1 MNHAPD
7 HQIVTFRLG
16 EDYFAADI
24 FAVERVLR
32 HQPPTVVPNMPAWID
47 GVLEYQNRI
56 IPVVNL
62 RRRFGLPYAEPRPE
76 TRVLV
81 LASDG
86 EWIGVVVDAV
96 QEVASIKAAQLSPP
110 PALFRGLSSEFLL
123 GIVRLD
129 ERLIVFLDVQRLL
142 ATEERL
148 ELQQVTAATAHG

>member
-1 MNHAPD
+1 
-7 HQIVTFRLG
+7 
-16 EDYFAADI
+16 
-24 FAVERVLR
+24 
-32 HQPPTVVPNMPAWID
+32 
-47 GVLEYQNRI
+47 
-56 IPVVNL
+56 
-62 RRRFGLPYAEPRPE
+62 
-76 TRVLV
+76 VLV

-129 ERLIVFLDVQRLL
+129 QRLIVFLDVQRLL